1 MNSKVLGSLLI
12 KQVVNDSYVVIDQN
26 PLGSI
31 EKSDE
36 KIIQSNELG
45 LSKSRNLALKN
56 ANSDVVYF
64 LDDDVELVK
73 DFNQIIRD
81 EFDKH
86 PNADF
91 VIFEHY
97 NDSKIKKSWL
107 RRIPFIPMKI
117 KLMSVCSIEIS
128 GRMVFINQNKLT
140 FNERFG
146 LGSGVPIG
154 EEFLFLSNAYEMGAK
169 IVFASAAIVKHFGS
183 SSGYKYKTP
192 QDVINRGTVIAQG
205 FTLGRSLVCLI
216 FALKSYRFYKRSFNF
231 YSFFSLL
238 LKGLDNRE

>member
-1 MNSKVLGSLLI
+1 MNSKVLGSPLI
-12 KQVVNDSYVVIDQN
+12 KQVVNNSYVVVDQN
-26 PLGSI
+26 PLVGT

-64 LDDDVELVK
+64 LDDDVELVE
-73 DFNQIIRD
+73 DFNQIIKD

-86 PNADF
+86 PSADF
-91 VIFEHY
+91 VIFEHF

-117 KLMSVCSIEIS
+117 RLMSVCSVEIS
-128 GRMVFINQNKLT
+128 GRMVFINQKKLT

-146 LGSGVPIG
+146 LGSVVPIG
-154 EEFLFLSNAYEMGAK
+154 EEFLFLSDAYKMGAK
-169 IVFASAAIVKHFGS
+169 IVFVSAAIVKHFGS
-183 SSGYKYKTP
+183 SSGYKYKTS

-205 FTLGRSLVCLI
+205 FTFGRSFVCLM
-216 FALKSYRFYKRSFNF
+216 FALKSYRLYKGSFSF

-238 LKGLDNRE
+238 LKGMDNRE